1 MLGRRISFGLGA
13 YVEGSGANFKNRIF
27 ADIVSGR
34 IVEHT
39 GVTVTKGSQ
48 ARFKV
53 LPWPW

>member
-1 MLGRRISFGLGA
+1 MLGRRISFGLRA

-39 GVTVTKGSQ
+39 RVTVAKGSQ